1 MVSAVPQIE
10 GLTVEDI
17 LEFARGKASIL
28 KHLPDERDWVH
39 IDRKW
44 VCDVVYTLDKNAFQ
58 TMITDAMKKRK
69 DRLEES
75 QNLIVQ
81 MRPEFA
87 QALNSCL
94 NFSSK
99 PYTFFHFIAS
109 HGRAAN
115 LVKGSSKRKRT
126 KEEIEE
132 VKGEEEELKDDRHL
146 FLKRIKKLKEE
157 KAELESVVDQM
168 SLH

>member
-1 MVSAVPQIE
+1 
-10 GLTVEDI
+10 
-17 LEFARGKASIL
+17 
-28 KHLPDERDWVH
+28 
-39 IDRKW
+39 
-44 VCDVVYTLDKNAFQ
+44 
-58 TMITDAMKKRK
+58 
-69 DRLEES
+69 
-75 QNLIVQ
+75 VQ

-99 PYTFFHFIAS
+99 AFTMLPFIAS

-132 VKGEEEELKDDRHL
+132 VKGEEEELKDDRTL
-146 FLKRIKKLKEE
+146 FLKRIKKLKED

-168 SLH
+168 SMQQLP